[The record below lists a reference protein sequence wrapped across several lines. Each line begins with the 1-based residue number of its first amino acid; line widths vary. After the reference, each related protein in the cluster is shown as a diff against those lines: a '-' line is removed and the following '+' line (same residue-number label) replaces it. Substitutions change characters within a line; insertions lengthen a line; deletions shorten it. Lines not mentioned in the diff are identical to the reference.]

1 MKILVVIGHQ
11 NQQSYCQAIAQR
23 AIDEMKSLGHEVIF
37 HDLYAEG
44 FDPILTQEELDA
56 DKPAQDV
63 QRYIDELLDCDG
75 IMIVHPNWWGGPPAM
90 LRGWV
95 DRVFRQGE
103 VYRFTPNGPESELA
117 GKTALVI
124 TTSNTPREV
133 ELEVFG
139 DPIENLWKNVIFG
152 LLGITNFL
160 RRNFESIVMSTPE
173 QRTEWLDE
181 VPKLVGQQ
189 FPAE

>member
-1 MKILVVIGHQ
+1 
-11 NQQSYCQAIAQR
+11 
-23 AIDEMKSLGHEVIF
+23 
-37 HDLYAEG
+37 
-44 FDPILTQEELDA
+44 
-56 DKPAQDV
+56 
-63 QRYIDELLDCDG
+63 
-75 IMIVHPNWWGGPPAM
+75 M

-95 DRVFRQGE
+95 DRVFRQGD

-133 ELEVFG
+133 ELEAFG
-139 DPIENLWKNVIFG
+139 DPLENFWKNVIFG

-160 RRNFESIVMSTPE
+160 RRNFESIIISTPE